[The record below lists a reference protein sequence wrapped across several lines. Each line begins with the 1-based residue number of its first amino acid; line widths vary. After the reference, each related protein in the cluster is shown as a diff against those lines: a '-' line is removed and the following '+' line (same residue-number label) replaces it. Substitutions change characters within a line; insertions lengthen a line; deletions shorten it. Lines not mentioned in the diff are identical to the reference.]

1 MIAATDIKKGMAIE
15 LDGQLYTIIDFQH
28 IKMGRG
34 SAQIR
39 IKLKDI
45 RAGHIIERS
54 FQATERF
61 ADVRLEISNA
71 QYLYQDG
78 DLHYFMDVKS
88 FEQIPLAAAQLGDA
102 FKKYFREGM
111 TLVILRH
118 GDRAV
123 GVEMPLNV
131 ELKVTETGPS
141 FKGNT
146 AQSGTKPAKLETGVT
161 VQVPFFINNGDVVR
175 VDTRSGSYVE
185 RVGYQG
191 K

>member
-15 LDGQLYTIIDFQH
+15 LDGQLYTVIDVQH

-34 SAQIR
+34 SPQIR

-45 RAGHIIERS
+45 QAGHTLERS

-78 DLHYFMDVKS
+78 DLHYFMAVKS
-88 FEQIPLAAAQLGDA
+88 FEQIALSTAQLGAA

-131 ELKVTETGPS
+131 ELKATQTAPS
-141 FKGNT
+141 LQGNH
-146 AQSGTKPAKLETGVT
+146 AQSG
-161 VQVPFFINNGDVVR
+161 
-175 VDTRSGSYVE
+175 
-185 RVGYQG
+185 
-191 K
+191 

>member
-45 RAGHIIERS
+45 RAGHTVERS

-88 FEQIPLAAAQLGDA
+88 FEQIPLSTAQLGDA

-146 AQSGTKPAKLETGVT
+146 AQSGTKPAKLETGIT

-185 RVGYQG
+185 RVG
-191 K
+191 